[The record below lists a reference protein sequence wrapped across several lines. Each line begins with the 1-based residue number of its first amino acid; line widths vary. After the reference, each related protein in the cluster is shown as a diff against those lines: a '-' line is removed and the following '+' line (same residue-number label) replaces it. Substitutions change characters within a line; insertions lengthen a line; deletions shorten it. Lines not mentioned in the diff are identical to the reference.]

1 MSTIKEIARKAGVSF
16 STVSRALKGSQ
27 SISVGT
33 RERVLKV
40 AQELNYLPNQAA
52 RMLVSRAHARTHQHG
67 TIAIVYESAIP
78 LNDAYFS
85 KVIRSIVEEASGD
98 GFSTSMTALG
108 ADYDSVLKLSG
119 SFRAMGTAGV
129 IVVGNATTAVLRLLG
144 ENCRNCVVVDKPAG
158 PVTSVY
164 NDNAR
169 GAYRVVSHLIAT
181 GCRRIA
187 LISGAPDHYFSR
199 SLLRGYR
206 AALRRHGIELDAS
219 LVAEGEFHIQSG
231 YDAMLRLLD
240 RGVPPDAVFSNDEM
254 AFGAMRAVKERGLR
268 IPEDVSVF
276 GFDNLPLSRQTEP
289 PLSTVR
295 VDYEHM
301 ARTAVRQIIENSRR
315 AEITPV
321 RIVLPVQLLVRG
333 STRPL
338 PFPAPETTHACKE
351 DPP

>member
-1 MSTIKEIARKAGVSF
+1 MSTIKDIAGKAGVSL
-16 STVSRALKGSQ
+16 STVSRALSGSR
-27 SISVGT
+27 SIGAET
-33 RERVLKV
+33 RERVLKI
-40 AQELNYLPNQAA
+40 AQELHYLPNQAA
-52 RMLVSRAHARTHQHG
+52 RMLVSRAHSSQQG
-67 TIAIVYESAIP
+67 SVAIVYESAIP

-85 KVIRSIVEEASGD
+85 TLIRSIVEEASGD

-119 SFRAMGTAGV
+119 SFRAIGTAGL
-129 IVVGNATTAVLRLLG
+129 IVVGNASAAVLRLLG
-144 ENCRNCVVVDKPAG
+144 KNCRNCVVVDKPAG
-158 PVTSVY
+158 SVTSVY

-181 GCRRIA
+181 GCLRVA
-187 LISGAPDHYFSR
+187 LISGPPEHYFSR
-199 SLLRGYR
+199 SLLTGYR
-206 AALRRHGIELDAS
+206 TALRRHGIGFDAG

-231 YDAMLRLLD
+231 YDATLRLLG
-240 RGVPPDAVFSNDEM
+240 RGDPPDAIFSNDEM
-254 AFGAMRAVKERGLR
+254 AFGAMRAIKERGLR

-295 VDYEHM
+295 VAYEHM

-321 RIVLPVQLLVRG
+321 RIVLPVQLLLRG
-333 STRPL
+333 STRPR
-338 PFPAPETTHACKE
+338 PFPAPQATHTHE
-351 DPP
+351 EGQS